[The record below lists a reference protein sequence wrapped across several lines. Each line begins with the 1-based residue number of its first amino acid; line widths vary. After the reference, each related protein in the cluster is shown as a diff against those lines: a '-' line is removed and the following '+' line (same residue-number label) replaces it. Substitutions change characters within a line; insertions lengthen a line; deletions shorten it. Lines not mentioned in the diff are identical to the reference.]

1 MPTLDFA
8 PVTDPSED
16 QAARGGDGFETF
28 VRLHHAA
35 LVGFLARRCSE
46 EDAKDIAQE
55 AMVRLMRYRDQ
66 PPEKLKLLMY
76 RIALNALLDSGRQQT
91 SRQAGAHVSL
101 DPEFEAL
108 PSAEPPHE
116 QRVDHQQQL
125 DRVRAAIMRLP
136 TRCREI
142 YLLNRIEGMSYTQ
155 IARHCHIS
163 VGAVEKNISRA
174 LHLLRIHLQ
183 GATTGEWP

>member
-1 MPTLDFA
+1 MTEQPLRRNDGN
-8 PVTDPSED
+8 D
-16 QAARGGDGFETF
+16 DGFDAF
-28 VRLHHAA
+28 VRQHHAA
-35 LVGFLARRCSE
+35 LVGFLARRCNE

-76 RIALNALLDSGRQQT
+76 RIALNALLDNGRQQV
-91 SRQAGAHVSL
+91 SRQASAHVGL

-108 PSAEPPHE
+108 ASAEAPHE
-116 QRVDHQQQL
+116 QRVEHQQQL
-125 DRVRAAIMRLP
+125 ERVRAAILRLP

-142 YLLNRIEGMSYTQ
+142 YLLNRIDGMSYTE
-155 IARHCHIS
+155 ISRHCGIS

-174 LHLLRIHLQ
+174 LQLLRVHLQ
-183 GATTGEWP
+183 GNAIGEGS